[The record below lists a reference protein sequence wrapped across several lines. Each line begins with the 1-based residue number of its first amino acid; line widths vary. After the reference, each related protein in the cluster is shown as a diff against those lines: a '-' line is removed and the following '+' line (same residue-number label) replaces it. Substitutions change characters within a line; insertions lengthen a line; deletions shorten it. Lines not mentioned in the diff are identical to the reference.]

1 MPAKTIPLAEVVAKS
16 LSNPAIKKEYE
27 AFAEEFKVAQLII
40 DMRRAAKLTQQELAD
55 STGIKQPQL
64 ARIESGGQ
72 LPRLDTL
79 ANLAKEA
86 GYVVELHL
94 IPQDRE
100 NAEIL
105 PPLSISI
112 PTTTITL
119 KPAC

>member
-16 LSNPAIKKEYE
+16 LSNPAVKREYD
-27 AFAEEFKVAQLII
+27 ALTEEFQIAQLII
-40 DMRRAAKLTQQELAD
+40 DMRKAAKLTQQELAD
-55 STGIKQPQL
+55 RTGIKQPQL

-86 GYVVELHL
+86 GYDVEIHL
-94 IPQDRE
+94 IPQSQGVE

-105 PPLSISI
+105 APLSIA
-112 PTTTITL
+112 IT
-119 KPAC
+119 AST